1 MFVFKKKSTFDPHE
15 DLSLFYHLR
24 FRPDATLCF
33 DVTESKKMGS
43 NETKT
48 DPCLKE
54 IFPFDKVKYF

>member
-1 MFVFKKKSTFDPHE
+1 MFVFKHDSTIDPHD

-33 DVTESKKMGS
+33 DVTESKKMALK
-43 NETKT
+43 ETKT
-48 DPCLKE
+48 DPCLRE